1 MNIRTKNC
9 EIWIARGIFYI
20 SIFSLIHIHID
31 NPFATWWKARKYF
44 KRPSINY
51 HFGLLKY
58 SFPYANRDYIGKII
72 DISIQDVMWK
82 DKYNSPRHERNPY
95 VWICLFRLFRFEIS
109 TRINALTETG
119 KVEDRSMFYWE
130 YLLNY
135 LYYSKS
141 LKINQCWEHSSKVY
155 YYTKYYSNREDGEE
169 DQVVPYKMVIQT
181 PLFSLNKRGLK
192 EFSKIYETRT

>member
-1 MNIRTKNC
+1 MKWIDYNIYKDWFYL
-9 EIWIARGIFYI
+9 EI
-20 SIFSLIHIHID
+20 LDLVHININ
-31 NPFATWWKARKYF
+31 NPFKTWWKARKYF
-44 KRPSINY
+44 KKPSIKC

-119 KVEDRSMFYWE
+119 KVEDRSTFYWE
-130 YLLNY
+130 YLLDY

-141 LKINQCWEHSSKVY
+141 LKINQCWEYTSKVY
-155 YYTKYYSNREDGEE
+155 TRIKYYSNREDGEE
-169 DQVVPYKMVIQT
+169 DQIVPYKMVIQT

-192 EFSKIYETRT
+192 EFNKLYEA

>member
-1 MNIRTKNC
+1 MKWIDYNIYKDWFYL
-9 EIWIARGIFYI
+9 EI
-20 SIFSLIHIHID
+20 LDLVHININ
-31 NPFATWWKARKYF
+31 NPFKTWWKARKYF
-44 KRPSINY
+44 KRPSIKC

-95 VWICLFRLFRFEIS
+95 VWICLFRLFRFEIG

-119 KVEDRSMFYWE
+119 KVEDRSTFYWE
-130 YLLNY
+130 YLLDY

-141 LKINQCWEHSSKVY
+141 LKINQCWEYTSKVY
-155 YYTKYYSNREDGEE
+155 TRIKYYSNREDGEE
-169 DQVVPYKMVIQT
+169 DQIVPYKMVIQT

-192 EFSKIYETRT
+192 EFNKLYET

>member
-1 MNIRTKNC
+1 MKWIDYNIYKDWFYL
-9 EIWIARGIFYI
+9 EI
-20 SIFSLIHIHID
+20 LDLVHININ
-31 NPFATWWKARKYF
+31 NPFKTWWKARKYF
-44 KRPSINY
+44 KKPSIKC

-130 YLLNY
+130 YLLDY

-141 LKINQCWEHSSKVY
+141 LKISRCWEHSSKVY
-155 YYTKYYSNREDGEE
+155 HYTKYYSNREDGEE

-181 PLFSLNKRGLK
+181 PLFSLNKNGLK
-192 EFSKIYETRT
+192 EFNKSYET

>member
-1 MNIRTKNC
+1 MKWIDYNIYKDWFYL
-9 EIWIARGIFYI
+9 EI
-20 SIFSLIHIHID
+20 LDLVHININ
-31 NPFATWWKARKYF
+31 NPFKTWWKARKYF
-44 KRPSINY
+44 KKPSIKC

-130 YLLNY
+130 YLLDY

-141 LKINQCWEHSSKVY
+141 LKISRCWEHSSKVY
-155 YYTKYYSNREDGEE
+155 HYTKYYSNREDGEE
-169 DQVVPYKMVIQT
+169 DQIVPYKMVIQT
-181 PLFSLNKRGLK
+181 PLFSLNKNGLK
-192 EFSKIYETRT
+192 EFNKLYET

>member
-1 MNIRTKNC
+1 MKWIDYNIYKDWFYL
-9 EIWIARGIFYI
+9 EI
-20 SIFSLIHIHID
+20 LDLVHINIT
-31 NPFATWWKARKYF
+31 NPFKTWWKARKYF
-44 KRPSINY
+44 KRPSIKY

-119 KVEDRSMFYWE
+119 KVEDRSTFYWE
-130 YLLNY
+130 YLLDY

-141 LKINQCWEHSSKVY
+141 LKINQCWEYSSKVY
-155 YYTKYYSNREDGEE
+155 HYTKYYSNREDGEE
-169 DQVVPYKMVIQT
+169 DQIVPYKMVIQT
-181 PLFSLNKRGLK
+181 PLFSLNKNGLK
-192 EFSKIYETRT
+192 EFNKLYEA

>member
-1 MNIRTKNC
+1 MKWIDYNIYKDWFYL
-9 EIWIARGIFYI
+9 EI
-20 SIFSLIHIHID
+20 LDLVHININ
-31 NPFATWWKARKYF
+31 NPFKTWWKARKYF
-44 KRPSINY
+44 KKPSIKC

-95 VWICLFRLFRFEIS
+95 VWICLFRLFRFEIG

-119 KVEDRSMFYWE
+119 KVEDRSTFYWE
-130 YLLNY
+130 YLLDY

-141 LKINQCWEHSSKVY
+141 LKINQCWEYTSKVY
-155 YYTKYYSNREDGEE
+155 TRIKYYSNREDGEE

-181 PLFSLNKRGLK
+181 PLFSLNKKGLK
-192 EFSKIYETRT
+192 EFNKLYET

>member
-1 MNIRTKNC
+1 MKWIDYNIYKDWFYL
-9 EIWIARGIFYI
+9 EILG
-20 SIFSLIHIHID
+20 LVHININ
-31 NPFATWWKARKYF
+31 NPFKTWWKARKYF
-44 KRPSINY
+44 KRPSIKC

-72 DISIQDVMWK
+72 DISIHDVGWK
-82 DKYNSPRHERNPY
+82 DKYDSPRRARNPY
-95 VWICLFRLFRFEIS
+95 VRICLFRLFRFEIS

-130 YLLNY
+130 YLLDY

-141 LKINQCWEHSSKVY
+141 LKISRCWEHSSKVY
-155 YYTKYYSNREDGEE
+155 HYTKYYSNREDGEE
-169 DQVVPYKMVIQT
+169 DQVVPYKMVRQT

-192 EFSKIYETRT
+192 EFNKLYET

>member
-1 MNIRTKNC
+1 MKWIDYNIYKDWFYL
-9 EIWIARGIFYI
+9 EI
-20 SIFSLIHIHID
+20 LDLVHININ
-31 NPFATWWKARKYF
+31 NPFKTWWKARKYF
-44 KRPSINY
+44 KKPSIKC

-82 DKYNSPRHERNPY
+82 DKYDSPRHERNPY

-119 KVEDRSMFYWE
+119 KVEDRSTFYWE
-130 YLLNY
+130 YLLDY

-141 LKINQCWEHSSKVY
+141 LKINQCWEYTSKVY
-155 YYTKYYSNREDGEE
+155 TRTKYYSNREDGEE

-181 PLFSLNKRGLK
+181 PLFSLNKNGLK
-192 EFSKIYETRT
+192 EFNKLYET

>member
-1 MNIRTKNC
+1 MWWTGRKLSK
-9 EIWIARGIFYI
+9 WIDITI
-20 SIFSLIHIHID
+20 E
-31 NPFATWWKARKYF
+31 NPFKTWWKARKYF
-44 KRPSINY
+44 KRPSLKF

-58 SFPYANRDYIGKII
+58 SFPYANRNYIGKII

-109 TRINALTETG
+109 TRINTLTETG

-192 EFSKIYETRT
+192 EFNKVYETRT

>member
-1 MNIRTKNC
+1 MKWIDYNIYKDWFYL
-9 EIWIARGIFYI
+9 EI
-20 SIFSLIHIHID
+20 LDLVHININ
-31 NPFATWWKARKYF
+31 NPFKTWWKARKYF
-44 KRPSINY
+44 KKPSIKC

-95 VWICLFRLFRFEIS
+95 VWICLFRLFRFEID

-119 KVEDRSMFYWE
+119 KVEDRSTFYWE
-130 YLLNY
+130 YLLDY

-141 LKINQCWEHSSKVY
+141 LKINQCWEYSSKVY
-155 YYTKYYSNREDGEE
+155 HYTKYYSNREDGEE

-192 EFSKIYETRT
+192 EFNKLYET

>member
-1 MNIRTKNC
+1 MKWIDYNIYKDWFYL
-9 EIWIARGIFYI
+9 EI
-20 SIFSLIHIHID
+20 LDLVHININ
-31 NPFATWWKARKYF
+31 NPFKTWWKARKYF
-44 KRPSINY
+44 KKPSIKC

-95 VWICLFRLFRFEIS
+95 VWICLFRLFRFEIG

-119 KVEDRSMFYWE
+119 KVEDRSTFYWE
-130 YLLNY
+130 YLLDY

-141 LKINQCWEHSSKVY
+141 LKINQCWEYTSKVY
-155 YYTKYYSNREDGEE
+155 TRIKYYSNREDGEE
-169 DQVVPYKMVIQT
+169 DQIVPYKMVIQT

-192 EFSKIYETRT
+192 EFNKIYE

>member
-1 MNIRTKNC
+1 MKWIDYNIYKDWFYL
-9 EIWIARGIFYI
+9 EI
-20 SIFSLIHIHID
+20 LDLVHININ
-31 NPFATWWKARKYF
+31 NPFKTWWKARKYF
-44 KRPSINY
+44 KKPSIKC

-58 SFPYANRDYIGKII
+58 SFPYANRNYIGKII

-130 YLLNY
+130 YLLDY

-141 LKINQCWEHSSKVY
+141 LKISRCWEHSSKVY
-155 YYTKYYSNREDGEE
+155 HYTKYYSNREDGEE
-169 DQVVPYKMVIQT
+169 DQIVPYKMVIQT
-181 PLFSLNKRGLK
+181 PLFSLNKNGLK
-192 EFSKIYETRT
+192 EFNKLYET

>member
-1 MNIRTKNC
+1 MKWIDYNIYKDWFYL
-9 EIWIARGIFYI
+9 EILDLVPININ
-20 SIFSLIHIHID
+20 
-31 NPFATWWKARKYF
+31 NPFKTWWKARKYF
-44 KRPSINY
+44 KKPSIKC

-95 VWICLFRLFRFEIS
+95 VWICLFRLFRFEID

-119 KVEDRSMFYWE
+119 KVEDRSTFYWE
-130 YLLNY
+130 YLLDY

-141 LKINQCWEHSSKVY
+141 LKINQCWEYSSKVY
-155 YYTKYYSNREDGEE
+155 HYTKYYSNREDGEE
-169 DQVVPYKMVIQT
+169 DQIVPYKMVIQT

-192 EFSKIYETRT
+192 EFNKIYEQAAKT

>member
-1 MNIRTKNC
+1 MKWIDYNIYKDWFYL
-9 EIWIARGIFYI
+9 EI
-20 SIFSLIHIHID
+20 LDLVHININ
-31 NPFATWWKARKYF
+31 NPFKTWWKARKYF
-44 KRPSINY
+44 KKPSIKC

-95 VWICLFRLFRFEIS
+95 VWICLFRLFRFEIG

-119 KVEDRSMFYWE
+119 KVEDRSTFYWE
-130 YLLNY
+130 YLLDY

-141 LKINQCWEHSSKVY
+141 LKINQCWEYTSKVY
-155 YYTKYYSNREDGEE
+155 TRIKYYSNREDGEE

-181 PLFSLNKRGLK
+181 KLFSLNKNGLK
-192 EFSKIYETRT
+192 EFNKLYET

>member
-1 MNIRTKNC
+1 MKWIDYNIYKDWFYL
-9 EIWIARGIFYI
+9 EI
-20 SIFSLIHIHID
+20 LDLVHININ
-31 NPFATWWKARKYF
+31 NPFKTWWKARKYF
-44 KRPSINY
+44 KKPSIKC

-82 DKYNSPRHERNPY
+82 DKYDSPRHERNPY

-119 KVEDRSMFYWE
+119 KVENRSTFYWE
-130 YLLNY
+130 YLLDY

-141 LKINQCWEHSSKVY
+141 LKINQCWEYTSKVY
-155 YYTKYYSNREDGEE
+155 TRTKYYSNREDGEE

-181 PLFSLNKRGLK
+181 PLFSLNKNGLK
-192 EFSKIYETRT
+192 EFNKLYET

>member
-1 MNIRTKNC
+1 MKWIDCNIYKDWFYL
-9 EIWIARGIFYI
+9 EI
-20 SIFSLIHIHID
+20 LDLVHININ
-31 NPFATWWKARKYF
+31 NPFKTWWKARKYF
-44 KRPSINY
+44 KKPSIKC

-95 VWICLFRLFRFEIS
+95 VWICLFRLFRFEIG

-119 KVEDRSMFYWE
+119 KIEDRSTFYWE
-130 YLLNY
+130 YLLDY

-141 LKINQCWEHSSKVY
+141 LKINQCWEYTSKVY
-155 YYTKYYSNREDGEE
+155 TRIKYYSNREDGEE
-169 DQVVPYKMVIQT
+169 DQIVPYKMVIQT
-181 PLFSLNKRGLK
+181 PLFSLNKNGLK
-192 EFSKIYETRT
+192 EFNKLYET

>member
-1 MNIRTKNC
+1 MKWIDYNIYKDWFYL
-9 EIWIARGIFYI
+9 EI
-20 SIFSLIHIHID
+20 LDLVHININ
-31 NPFATWWKARKYF
+31 NPFKTWWKARKYF
-44 KRPSINY
+44 KRPSIKFY
-51 HFGLLKY
+51 FGLLRY
-58 SFPYANRDYIGKII
+58 NFPYANRDYIGKII

-109 TRINALTETG
+109 TRTNAITETG
-119 KVEDRSMFYWE
+119 KAEDRSTFYWE
-130 YLLNY
+130 YLLDY

-141 LKINQCWEHSSKVY
+141 LKITHSWEYSSKVY
-155 YYTKYYSNREDGEE
+155 HYTKYYSNREDGEE

-192 EFSKIYETRT
+192 EFSKIYEN

>member
-1 MNIRTKNC
+1 MKWIDYNIYKDWFYL
-9 EIWIARGIFYI
+9 EI
-20 SIFSLIHIHID
+20 LDLVHININ
-31 NPFATWWKARKYF
+31 NPFKTWWKARKYF

-72 DISIQDVMWK
+72 DISIHDVMWK

-109 TRINALTETG
+109 TRINTLTETG

-130 YLLNY
+130 YLLDY

-141 LKINQCWEHSSKVY
+141 LKISRCWEHSSKVY
-155 YYTKYYSNREDGEE
+155 HYTKYYSNREDGEE
-169 DQVVPYKMVIQT
+169 DQIVPYKMVIQT
-181 PLFSLNKRGLK
+181 PLFSLNKNGLK
-192 EFSKIYETRT
+192 EFNKLYET

>member
-1 MNIRTKNC
+1 MKWIDYNIYKDWFYL
-9 EIWIARGIFYI
+9 EI
-20 SIFSLIHIHID
+20 LDLVHININ
-31 NPFATWWKARKYF
+31 NPFKTWWKARKYF
-44 KRPSINY
+44 KKPSIKC

-95 VWICLFRLFRFEIS
+95 VWICLFRLFRFEIG

-119 KVEDRSMFYWE
+119 KVEDRSTFYWE
-130 YLLNY
+130 YLLDY

-141 LKINQCWEHSSKVY
+141 LKINQCWEYSSKVY
-155 YYTKYYSNREDGEE
+155 HYTKYYSNREDGEE
-169 DQVVPYKMVIQT
+169 DQIVPYKMVIQT

-192 EFSKIYETRT
+192 EFNKLYET

>member
-1 MNIRTKNC
+1 MKWIDYNIYKDWFYL
-9 EIWIARGIFYI
+9 EI
-20 SIFSLIHIHID
+20 LDLVHININ
-31 NPFATWWKARKYF
+31 NPFKTWWKARKYF
-44 KRPSINY
+44 KKPSIKC

-95 VWICLFRLFRFEIS
+95 VWICLFRLFRLEIG

-119 KVEDRSMFYWE
+119 KVEDRSTFYWE
-130 YLLNY
+130 YLLDY

-141 LKINQCWEHSSKVY
+141 LKINQCWEYTSKVY
-155 YYTKYYSNREDGEE
+155 TRIKYYSNREDGEE
-169 DQVVPYKMVIQT
+169 DQIVPYKMVIQT
-181 PLFSLNKRGLK
+181 PLFSLNKNGLK
-192 EFSKIYETRT
+192 EFNKLYET

>member
-1 MNIRTKNC
+1 MKWIDYNIYKDWFYL
-9 EIWIARGIFYI
+9 EI
-20 SIFSLIHIHID
+20 LDLVHININ
-31 NPFATWWKARKYF
+31 NPFKTWWKARKYF
-44 KRPSINY
+44 KKPSIKC

-72 DISIQDVMWK
+72 DISIHDVMWK

-95 VWICLFRLFRFEIS
+95 IWICLFRLFRFEIS

-119 KVEDRSMFYWE
+119 KVEDRSTFYWE
-130 YLLNY
+130 YLLDY

-141 LKINQCWEHSSKVY
+141 LKINQCWEYTSKVY
-155 YYTKYYSNREDGEE
+155 HYTKYYSNREDGEE

-192 EFSKIYETRT
+192 EFNKLYET

>member
-1 MNIRTKNC
+1 MKWIDYNIYKDWFYL
-9 EIWIARGIFYI
+9 EI
-20 SIFSLIHIHID
+20 LDLVHININ
-31 NPFATWWKARKYF
+31 NPFKSWWKARKYF
-44 KRPSINY
+44 KKPSIKC

-109 TRINALTETG
+109 TRINALIETG
-119 KVEDRSMFYWE
+119 KVEDRSTFYWE
-130 YLLNY
+130 YLLDY

-141 LKINQCWEHSSKVY
+141 LKINQCWEYSSKVY
-155 YYTKYYSNREDGEE
+155 HYTKYYSNREDGEE
-169 DQVVPYKMVIQT
+169 DQIVPYKMVIQT

-192 EFSKIYETRT
+192 EFNKLYET

>member
-1 MNIRTKNC
+1 MKWIDYNIYKDWFYL
-9 EIWIARGIFYI
+9 EI
-20 SIFSLIHIHID
+20 LDLVHININ
-31 NPFATWWKARKYF
+31 NPFKTWWKARKYF
-44 KRPSINY
+44 KKPSIKC

-95 VWICLFRLFRFEIS
+95 VWICLFRLFRFEIG

-119 KVEDRSMFYWE
+119 KVEDRSTFYWE
-130 YLLNY
+130 YLLDY

-141 LKINQCWEHSSKVY
+141 LKINQCWEYTSKVY
-155 YYTKYYSNREDGEE
+155 HYTKYYSNREDGEE
-169 DQVVPYKMVIQT
+169 DQIVPYKMVIQT

-192 EFSKIYETRT
+192 EFNKLYET

>member
-1 MNIRTKNC
+1 MKWIDYNIYKDWFYL
-9 EIWIARGIFYI
+9 EI
-20 SIFSLIHIHID
+20 LDLVHININ
-31 NPFATWWKARKYF
+31 NPFKTWWKARKYF
-44 KRPSINY
+44 KKPSIKC

-95 VWICLFRLFRFEIS
+95 VWICLFRLFRFEID

-119 KVEDRSMFYWE
+119 KVEDRSTFYWE
-130 YLLNY
+130 YLLDY

-141 LKINQCWEHSSKVY
+141 LKINQCWEYSSKVY
-155 YYTKYYSNREDGEE
+155 HYTKYYSNREDGEE

-181 PLFSLNKRGLK
+181 PLFSLSKNGLK
-192 EFSKIYETRT
+192 EFNKLYET

>member
-1 MNIRTKNC
+1 MKWIDYNIYKDWFYL
-9 EIWIARGIFYI
+9 EI
-20 SIFSLIHIHID
+20 LDLVHININ
-31 NPFATWWKARKYF
+31 NPFKTWWKARKYF
-44 KRPSINY
+44 KKPSIKC

-109 TRINALTETG
+109 TRINALIETG
-119 KVEDRSMFYWE
+119 KVEDRSTFYWE
-130 YLLNY
+130 YLLDY

-141 LKINQCWEHSSKVY
+141 LKINQCWEYSSKVY
-155 YYTKYYSNREDGEE
+155 HYTKYYSNREDGEE
-169 DQVVPYKMVIQT
+169 DQIVPYKMVIQT

-192 EFSKIYETRT
+192 EFNKLYET

>member
-1 MNIRTKNC
+1 MKWIDYNIYKDWFYL
-9 EIWIARGIFYI
+9 EI
-20 SIFSLIHIHID
+20 LDLVHININ
-31 NPFATWWKARKYF
+31 NPFKTWWKARKYF
-44 KRPSINY
+44 KKPSIKC

-95 VWICLFRLFRFEIS
+95 VWICLFRLFRFEID

-119 KVEDRSMFYWE
+119 KVEDRSTFYWE
-130 YLLNY
+130 YLLDY

-141 LKINQCWEHSSKVY
+141 LKINQCWEYSSKVY
-155 YYTKYYSNREDGEE
+155 HYTKYYSNREDGEE
-169 DQVVPYKMVIQT
+169 DQIVPYKMVIQT
-181 PLFSLNKRGLK
+181 PLFSLNKNGLK
-192 EFSKIYETRT
+192 EFNKLYET

>member
-1 MNIRTKNC
+1 MKWIDYNIYKDWFYL
-9 EIWIARGIFYI
+9 EI
-20 SIFSLIHIHID
+20 LDLVHININ
-31 NPFATWWKARKYF
+31 NPFKTWWKARKYF
-44 KRPSINY
+44 KRPSIKC

-72 DISIQDVMWK
+72 DISIHDVMWK

-130 YLLNY
+130 YLLDY

-141 LKINQCWEHSSKVY
+141 LKISRCWEHSSKVY
-155 YYTKYYSNREDGEE
+155 HYTKYYSNREDGEE
-169 DQVVPYKMVIQT
+169 DQIVPYKMVIQT
-181 PLFSLNKRGLK
+181 PLFSLNKNGLK
-192 EFSKIYETRT
+192 EFNKLYET

>member
-1 MNIRTKNC
+1 MKWIDYNIYKDWFYL
-9 EIWIARGIFYI
+9 EI
-20 SIFSLIHIHID
+20 LDLVHININ
-31 NPFATWWKARKYF
+31 NPFKTWWKARKYF
-44 KRPSINY
+44 KKPSIKC

-95 VWICLFRLFRFEIS
+95 VWICLFRLIRFEIG

-119 KVEDRSMFYWE
+119 KVEDRSTFYWE
-130 YLLNY
+130 YLLDY

-141 LKINQCWEHSSKVY
+141 LKINQCWEYTSKVY
-155 YYTKYYSNREDGEE
+155 TRIKYYSNREDGEE
-169 DQVVPYKMVIQT
+169 DQIVPYKMVIQT
-181 PLFSLNKRGLK
+181 PLFSLNKNGLK
-192 EFSKIYETRT
+192 EFNKLYET

>member
-1 MNIRTKNC
+1 MKWIDYNIYKDWFYL
-9 EIWIARGIFYI
+9 EI
-20 SIFSLIHIHID
+20 LDLVHININ
-31 NPFATWWKARKYF
+31 NPFKTWWKARKYF
-44 KRPSINY
+44 KKPSIKC

-95 VWICLFRLFRFEIS
+95 VWICLFRLFRFEIG

-119 KVEDRSMFYWE
+119 KVEDRSTFYWE
-130 YLLNY
+130 YLLDY

-141 LKINQCWEHSSKVY
+141 LKINQCWEYTSKVY
-155 YYTKYYSNREDGEE
+155 TRIKYYSNREDGEE

-192 EFSKIYETRT
+192 EFNKLYET